1 MATKKVTAN
10 TVAQDSFSCPKV
22 KKAKITAIDIDNQS
36 TAARTVRLQD
46 IFTPDASVG
55 VTTPSAPTPPI
66 ERFQATVGSGVSFS
80 ADEPSLKDLEVLGDA
95 KAIADAIEA
104 TCVIIVKYHF
114 E

>member
-10 TVAQDSFSCPKV
+10 TAAVALFSAPKV

-36 TAARTVRLQD
+36 GAARTVRLQD
-46 IFTPDASVG
+46 IFTPDDSVG
-55 VTTPSAPTPPI
+55 ATGSEETK

-80 ADEPSLKDLEVLGDA
+80 ADDPSLKDLEVLGDA

-104 TCVIIVKYHF
+104 TCVIIIKYHF

>member
-1 MATKKVTAN
+1 MTAKVTAN
-10 TVAQDSFSCPKV
+10 TETQDLFSCPKV

-36 TAARTVRLQD
+36 GAARMVRLQD
-46 IFTPDASVG
+46 IFTPDE
-55 VTTPSAPTPPI
+55 SAGEDEPAAADPPI

-104 TCVIIVKYHF
+104 DCVIIVKYHF

>member
-1 MATKKVTAN
+1 MTARVTAH
-10 TVAQDSFSCPKV
+10 TTAVALFSTPKV

-55 VTTPSAPTPPI
+55 VTTPSAPSPPI

-104 TCVIIVKYHF
+104 DCVVIIKYHF